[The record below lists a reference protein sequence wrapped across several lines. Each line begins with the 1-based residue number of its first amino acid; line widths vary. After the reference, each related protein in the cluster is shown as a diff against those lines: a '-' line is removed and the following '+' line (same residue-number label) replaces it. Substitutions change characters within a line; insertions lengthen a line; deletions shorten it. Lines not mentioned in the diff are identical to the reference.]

1 MQVHTKT
8 QFKEG
13 TIVQL
18 DGKVYQVSSS
28 VDLMWLKMGKGFMTI
43 LKPRFELNER
53 FAAKPKSVKN
63 LLKGKINEFSSK
75 S

>member
-8 QFKEG
+8 QLKQG

-28 VDLMWLKMGKGFMTI
+28 VDLMWLKVGQGFMTT

-53 FAAKPKSVKN
+53 FAAKPKSVK
-63 LLKGKINEFSSK
+63 KPIKRK
-75 S
+75 KK

>member
-8 QFKEG
+8 QFKQG

-28 VDLMWLKMGKGFMTI
+28 VDLTWLKIGEGFMTI

-53 FAAKPKSVKN
+53 FTAKPKPTK
-63 LLKGKINEFSSK
+63 KPIKRK
-75 S
+75 KK

>member
-8 QFKEG
+8 QLKQG

-28 VDLMWLKMGKGFMTI
+28 VDLMWLKVGQGFMTT

-53 FAAKPKSVKN
+53 FAVKTKPTKKPVKR
-63 LLKGKINEFSSK
+63 KKK
-75 S
+75 